1 MNSFSVSPCLRG
13 LAVLSAVIAAACGG
27 TDAAAPPPAVAAS
40 GDSGGYTL
48 VYERTVNGNQDLYV
62 SPAGGG
68 IERRVTDDPATDGLP
83 RWTRDGTSILFG
95 SDRSGNWQL
104 YSVGP
109 RGGEARRLR
118 TNAWRE
124 WQLDGS
130 PDGRSIAF
138 LSNKEGPEYLLT
150 AELGGG
156 AERVLVR
163 HGRNSILGNPTWSP
177 DGRQI
182 VFSSNWKI
190 GHAIYL
196 VNADGTGEQRL
207 SAYRRGG
214 CEPRFSPDGRKVL
227 YVSRGYLSKDVS
239 RLVERDLQTGEEKVL
254 VGWPAL
260 NYNPVYSPDQ
270 SEVAFTS
277 NITGDWVIYRQRIAD
292 GRSWRVTFGPGA
304 ARSPDYRP
312 R

>member
-1 MNSFSVSPCLRG
+1 ME
-13 LAVLSAVIAAACGG
+13 AAEG
-27 TDAAAPPPAVAAS
+27 S
-40 GDSGGYTL
+40 GHTL
-48 VYERTVNGNQDLYV
+48 VYERTVGGNQDLYV
-62 SPAGGG
+62 TPAGGG
-68 IERRVTDDPATDGLP
+68 AERRLTDHPATDALP
-83 RWTRDGTSILFG
+83 RWTRDGASVLFG

-109 RGGEARRLR
+109 RGGAPRRLR
-118 TNAWRE
+118 QNGWRE

-130 PDGRSIAF
+130 PDGSRIAF

-150 AELGGG
+150 MDLRSG

-163 HGRNSILGNPTWSP
+163 HGKNSILGNPTWSP
-177 DGRQI
+177 DGRRI

-196 VNADGTGEQRL
+196 VNADGTGEERI

-227 YVSRGYLSKDVS
+227 SVSRGYLSKEAS
-239 RLVERDLQTGEEKVL
+239 RLVERDLETGAEKVL
-254 VGWPAL
+254 VDWPAL
-260 NYNPVYSPDQ
+260 NYNPVYSPDG

-277 NITGDWVIYRQRIAD
+277 NITGEWVIYRQRIAD

-304 ARSPDYRP
+304 ARAPDYRP
-312 R
+312 RPR

>member
-1 MNSFSVSPCLRG
+1 VAG
-13 LAVLSAVIAAACGG
+13 LLAAACER
-27 TDAAAPPPAVAAS
+27 TAAGRSAPPPAVAAE
-40 GDSGGYTL
+40 SGGYAL
-48 VYERTVNGNQDLYV
+48 VYERTVGGNQDLYV
-62 SPAGGG
+62 TPAGGG
-68 IERRVTDDPATDGLP
+68 VERRLTDHPATDALP
-83 RWTRDGTSILFG
+83 RWTRDGAAVLFG
-95 SDRSGNWQL
+95 SDRTGNWQL

-109 RGGEARRLR
+109 KGGAPRRLR
-118 TNAWRE
+118 ENGRRE

-130 PDGRSIAF
+130 PDGSSIAF

-150 AELGGG
+150 MDLRSG

-177 DGRQI
+177 DGRRI

-196 VNADGTGEQRL
+196 VNADGTGEERL

-227 YVSRGYLSKDVS
+227 YVSRGYLSKDAS
-239 RLVERDLQTGEEKVL
+239 RLVERDLETGTERVL
-254 VGWPAL
+254 VHWPAL
-260 NYNPVYSPDQ
+260 NYNPVYSPDA

-277 NITGDWVIYRQRIAD
+277 NITGEWVIYRQRISD
-292 GRSWRVTFGPGA
+292 GKSWRVTFGPGD
-304 ARSPDYRP
+304 ARAPDYRP
-312 R
+312 LAAR

>member
-1 MNSFSVSPCLRG
+1 
-13 LAVLSAVIAAACGG
+13 
-27 TDAAAPPPAVAAS
+27 
-40 GDSGGYTL
+40 
-48 VYERTVNGNQDLYV
+48 VNGNQDLYV
-62 SPAGGG
+62 IPAGGG
-68 IERRVTDDPATDGLP
+68 VERRITDHPATDALP
-83 RWTRDGTSILFG
+83 RWSRDGSSVLFG

-109 RGGEARRLR
+109 RGGEPRRLR
-118 TNAWRE
+118 ANGWRE
-124 WQLDGS
+124 WQVDGS
-130 PDGRSIAF
+130 PDGSALAF
-138 LSNKEGPEYLLT
+138 LSNKEGAEYLLT
-150 AELGGG
+150 GDMNGGSD
-156 AERVLVR
+156 RVLVR
-163 HGRNSILGNPTWSP
+163 HGKNSILGNPTWSP
-177 DGRQI
+177 DGRRL

-196 VNADGTGEQRL
+196 VNADGTGEERL

-227 YVSRGYLSKDVS
+227 YVSRGYLSKDAS
-239 RLVERDLQTGEEKVL
+239 RLVERDLATGQERVL

-292 GRSWRVTFGPGA
+292 GKSWRVTFGPGS
-304 ARSPDYRP
+304 ARAPDYRP
-312 R
+312 ARPGANRP

>member
-1 MNSFSVSPCLRG
+1 MRFVSVSLCLCVFP
-13 LAVLSAVIAAACGG
+13 LLSCGG
-27 TDAAAPPPAVAAS
+27 TGAAAPVPSAAP
-40 GDSGGYTL
+40 GESGGYTL
-48 VYERTVNGNQDLYV
+48 VYERTVSGNQDLYV

-68 IERRVTDDPATDGLP
+68 VERRITDDPATDGLP
-83 RWTRDGTSILFG
+83 RWSRDGSSILFG

-109 RGGEARRLR
+109 RGGAPRRLR
-118 TNAWRE
+118 QNGWRE

-130 PDGRSIAF
+130 PDGRHIAF
-138 LSNKEGPEYLLT
+138 LSNKEGAEYLLT
-150 AELGGG
+150 AGLEGGD
-156 AERVLVR
+156 ERVLVR

-177 DGRQI
+177 DGRRL

-196 VNADGTGEQRL
+196 VNADGTGEERL

-227 YVSRGYLSKDVS
+227 YVSRGYLSKDAS
-239 RLVERDLQTGEEKVL
+239 RLVERDLATGQEKVL
-254 VGWPAL
+254 VDWPAL

-292 GRSWRVTFGPGA
+292 GKSWRVTFGPGP
-304 ARSPDYRP
+304 ARAPDYRP
-312 R
+312 PRQP